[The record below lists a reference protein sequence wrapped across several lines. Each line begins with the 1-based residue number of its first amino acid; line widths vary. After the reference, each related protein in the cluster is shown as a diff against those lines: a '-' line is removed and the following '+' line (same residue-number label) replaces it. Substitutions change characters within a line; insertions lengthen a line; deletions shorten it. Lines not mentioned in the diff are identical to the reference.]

1 MPSTSPMRR
10 SVSTTSKG
18 SAPSRSSAAAP
29 PSASATSKPAWRSTM
44 AVVTRMFRWSS
55 TTSTRPALADGA
67 AMGESVGVMDRRA
80 RGLRP
85 SYLAPRG
92 RAGA

>member
-18 SAPSRSSAAAP
+18 STPSRSSAAAP

-44 AVVTRMFRWSS
+44 AVVTRMLRWSS
-55 TTSTRPALADGA
+55 TTSTRPEAGDEEGVKGSDAV
-67 AMGESVGVMDRRA
+67 MGRRA
-80 RGLRP
+80 RGPRP
-85 SYLAPRG
+85 SYRDPPG